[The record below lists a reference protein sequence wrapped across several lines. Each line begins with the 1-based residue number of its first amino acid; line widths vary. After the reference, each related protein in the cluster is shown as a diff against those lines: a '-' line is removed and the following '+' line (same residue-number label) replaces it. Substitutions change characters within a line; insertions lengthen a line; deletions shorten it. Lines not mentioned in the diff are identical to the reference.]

1 MLLIFLPG
9 VDHFTDPA
17 KGDQAAFPMLSTYSD
32 LLLMPFSPVP
42 LSYAET
48 VCIQLCQ
55 QVDAADPQGIF
66 RKCQASPGKCFPD
79 QLLGTQILS
88 DP

>member
-1 MLLIFLPG
+1 MKDKISLE
-9 VDHFTDPA
+9 TD
-17 KGDQAAFPMLSTYSD
+17 
-32 LLLMPFSPVP
+32 
-42 LSYAET
+42 YAET

-88 DP
+88 AFGI